1 MFESESNKKA
11 YEIIKVIDK
20 NFKNCSSSKK
30 WNSGEKMCQF
40 LKPIYEITNMMSGSF
55 NLTLLWETLLTMI
68 K

>member
-1 MFESESNKKA
+1 
-11 YEIIKVIDK
+11 
-20 NFKNCSSSKK
+20 
-30 WNSGEKMCQF
+30 MCQF

>member
-30 WNSGEKMCQF
+30 
-40 LKPIYEITNMMSGSF
+40 
-55 NLTLLWETLLTMI
+55 
-68 K
+68 